1 MKVGVTLA
9 FSPKTCYTFLIK
21 NWEANVLEWTEVKIY
36 TEHTGVEALSDALI
50 AAGIDGL
57 MINDPED
64 IREFER
70 NKNASWDYIGEE
82 VWELCGKD
90 TFVTVYLDKDD
101 PTALE
106 AVRGTVDSLKWR
118 DDVGSLE
125 MKFGTVADEDW
136 ANSWKR
142 FWKPME
148 VGEKLV
154 ITPSW
159 EEVPENTGRVNL
171 TLDPENSF
179 GTGRHHTTR
188 LCLELLEKYVKSGD
202 TVCDLGAGSGIISI
216 AAMLLGAD
224 TAVAVDISADAAKT
238 SHENAR
244 KNGIPDEKYTALCG
258 DVTTDRELV
267 GKISCDGGY
276 TLITANIVADVL
288 IAMADVF
295 KELIAPGGT
304 LILSGIIDNRK
315 DEVFE
320 VMKSRGFELT
330 EERGC
335 EMWNAATFRI

>member
-1 MKVGVTLA
+1 M
-9 FSPKTCYTFLIK
+9 
-21 NWEANVLEWTEVKIY
+21 EWTEVKIY
-36 TEHTGVEALSDALI
+36 TSHSGVEALSDALI

-106 AVRGTVDSLKWR
+106 SVRGAVDSLKSR

-148 VGEKLV
+148 IGDRLL

-159 EEVPENTGRVNL
+159 EEVPENTGRVNI

-188 LCLELLEKYVKSGD
+188 LCLELLEKYVKQGD
-202 TVCDLGAGSGIISI
+202 SVCDLGAGSGIISI

-238 SHENAR
+238 SHENAC

-258 DVTTDRELV
+258 DATTDKGLV
-267 GKISCDGGY
+267 EKISRPEGY
-276 TLITANIVADVL
+276 TLVTANIVADVL

-295 KELIAPGGT
+295 AELIAPDGT

-315 DEVFE
+315 DDVFE
-320 VMKSRGFELT
+320 VMKSRGFELI
-330 EERGC
+330 EERNC
-335 EMWNAATFRI
+335 EMWNAATFGIM